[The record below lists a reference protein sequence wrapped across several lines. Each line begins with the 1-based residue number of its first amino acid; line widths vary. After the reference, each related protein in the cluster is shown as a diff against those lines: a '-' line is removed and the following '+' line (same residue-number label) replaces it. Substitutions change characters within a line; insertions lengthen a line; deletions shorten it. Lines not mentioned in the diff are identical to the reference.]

1 MKKLMVLDGHSIA
14 FRAFHAV
21 PELVTAGGIYTN
33 ALYGFVNML
42 IKITQQ
48 YKPNAVAVAFDL
60 KEPTFRHKMFDGY
73 KAGRSATPEQLLSQI
88 ELLKELLTK
97 MGVQINLLVPT
108 MTLSIN
114 HQCLLKL

>member
-1 MKKLMVLDGHSIA
+1 MKKIMVLDGHSIA

-48 YKPNAVAVAFDL
+48 YKPNAVYVAFDL

-73 KAGRSATPEQLLSQI
+73 KAGRSATPEQLFPRLRIISLKDSNFKEIALLHI
-88 ELLKELLTK
+88 ERCAT
-97 MGVQINLLVPT
+97 VDF
-108 MTLSIN
+108 
-114 HQCLLKL
+114 